1 MSKTTKKNTAS
12 RSGTA
17 KRSTSGRKRTS
28 RSRSTQAAVNPKLR
42 LEIAD
47 WLIVL
52 VILLLT
58 LGIFLKDSLG
68 IIGLSINR
76 FFVGVFGFSAYLI
89 SVLSLFVAFLNLF
102 GKLDKP
108 LWLKIIAG
116 YVLLVLLSAL
126 LHVISGS
133 ALDTVKLMY
142 REASIKTGGVV
153 GGVIGGALAKV
164 IGKTGTIIVMIFL
177 ILIVAILTTERS
189 LVDGMVFAGHKT
201 KEKTDQFA
209 EYSRERARERAERR
223 LQLRAEREERRKEE
237 EARLAEEKARAEV
250 EKAASDAYQS
260 RSNLV
265 LDSRANAHGDRQ
277 IALEGS
283 MPETRKSPESSTAH
297 INIPETRQG
306 SSQENKHGR
315 LKEAVQQD
323 KELSKTHKPAGPVLY
338 HDGPVDIPLISNDRY
353 LARKRMEEKA
363 AKSDYRDPYDEAIFH
378 QKPVKPVKPAENV
391 TDDKPTETVAEVKP
405 AQTLTE
411 VKPAPVP
418 APAEETVLYTDME
431 PSANPVPEGSDIQ
444 SFYEAPETFESV
456 ESTEPF
462 APASDFDPSNV
473 STEKVFSK
481 EEFPAGYEDH
491 QETAAKAGLTSSRPM
506 AQKPVGPTGEYHFPP
521 ISLLKE
527 GSKENASVSRD
538 DLISSARNLE
548 EVLAVYGVEAKV
560 VQVNRGPAVTRYEL
574 QPKLGTSVKKIAGLD
589 GDIAMALAA
598 TSIHIE
604 APIPGKSAVGIE
616 IPNKETT
623 MVTLREVIDSDV
635 FRKASSKLTFSL
647 GKDIDGEVRVADIA
661 KMPHMLIA
669 GATGSGKSVCIN
681 SLIMSLIYKAHPDD
695 VKMILIDPKVVE
707 LQVYNGIPHLLLPV
721 VNDPKQASA
730 TLNWAVQEMT
740 RRYKKFAEYNVRDI
754 RGFNEAVERG
764 ALGEDGEKERKMPQM
779 VIIIDELADLMMVA
793 SKEVETSI
801 CRLAQMARAAG
812 MHLVIATQRP
822 SVDVITGLIKANI
835 PSRIAFAVSSGVD
848 SKTILDGVG
857 AEKLLGKGDM
867 LYAPIGANRP
877 VRIQGTFV
885 SDKEVED
892 VVEYVKKNGTGAYD
906 TDLTDM
912 LKSGS
917 SSQEM
922 GGIEDEID
930 EYLEDAIRLVVD
942 KQKASISMMQ
952 RAYRIGFNRAA
963 RLMDALEK
971 RGVVGPDEGSKPRQV
986 LMTREQWEAE
996 N

>member
-363 AKSDYRDPYDEAIFH
+363 AKSD
-378 QKPVKPVKPAENV
+378 
-391 TDDKPTETVAEVKP
+391 P

-538 DLISSARNLE
+538 DLISSLE

-730 TLNWAVQEMT
+730 TLNWAVQGDDTALQEVCRIQCPGYPRLQRGCGT
-740 RRYKKFAEYNVRDI
+740 GSPGGGRRKRTQDASDGNHHRRAGRPDDGGFQGGGNLHLPPGSDGPCRRHASGDRDPASFGGCHHGPDQGQHSFPNCLCRFFRCRFQDHPGWRR
-754 RGFNEAVERG
+754 RG
-764 ALGEDGEKERKMPQM
+764 K
-779 VIIIDELADLMMVA
+779 
-793 SKEVETSI
+793 
-801 CRLAQMARAAG
+801 AAG
-812 MHLVIATQRP
+812 
-822 SVDVITGLIKANI
+822 
-835 PSRIAFAVSSGVD
+835 
-848 SKTILDGVG
+848 
-857 AEKLLGKGDM
+857 
-867 LYAPIGANRP
+867 
-877 VRIQGTFV
+877 
-885 SDKEVED
+885 
-892 VVEYVKKNGTGAYD
+892 
-906 TDLTDM
+906 
-912 LKSGS
+912 
-917 SSQEM
+917 
-922 GGIEDEID
+922 
-930 EYLEDAIRLVVD
+930 
-942 KQKASISMMQ
+942 
-952 RAYRIGFNRAA
+952 
-963 RLMDALEK
+963 
-971 RGVVGPDEGSKPRQV
+971 
-986 LMTREQWEAE
+986 
-996 N
+996 